1 MKKLIK
7 STPFKLSERIK
18 VRDFQ
23 VSSMTLYQS
32 KFARLTL
39 VSMGKEEEISA
50 ETMPNPRF
58 FYLLRGDV
66 EIKLSDEF
74 LKMKKEALVHLPS
87 NSFYSV
93 NSLDDSIYLEIEYL
107 KGEDLMETKEIKT
120 IEHLLR
126 GQTFLMKEEIS
137 YEEEQIVSK
146 NLVANQS
153 MVMTLMAF
161 AKGESLAPH
170 KAPGDALIFVLDG
183 EAKFIIDGKESIVKA
198 GENIVLPGNILHAV
212 DAIEA
217 FKMLLIIVK

>member
-153 MVMTLMAF
+153 MVMTL
-161 AKGESLAPH
+161 
-170 KAPGDALIFVLDG
+170 
-183 EAKFIIDGKESIVKA
+183 IDRKSV
-198 GENIVLPGNILHAV
+198 V
-212 DAIEA
+212 
-217 FKMLLIIVK
+217 

>member
-1 MKKLIK
+1 MKKLVKGI
-7 STPFKLSERIK
+7 PFKLVERIK
-18 VRDFQ
+18 IRDFQ
-23 VSSMTLYQS
+23 VSSMTLYQG

-58 FYLLRGDV
+58 FYLLKGDV
-66 EIKLSDEF
+66 EIRLKDEI
-74 LKMKKEALVHLPS
+74 LKMKKEALVHLP
-87 NSFYSV
+87 NDSFYSI

-120 IEHLLR
+120 IEHILR
-126 GQTFLMKEEIS
+126 GTTFLMKEEIS
-137 YEEEQIVSK
+137 YEEGQIVSK

-153 MVMTLMAF
+153 MVMTLMALD
-161 AKGESLAPH
+161 KGESLPPH

-183 EAKFIIDGKESIVKA
+183 EAKFIIDGKENIVKT

-212 DAIEA
+212 DAIKS